1 MNNPAPRALIAEDE
15 PVLAQALTQAL
26 TRLWPA
32 LQVVASVTN
41 GVAAVEQ
48 TLSLQPD
55 VLFLDIRMPGRSG
68 LEAAELLAEDWP
80 DGQPFP
86 LVVFVTAYDDYALQA
101 FEQSAADYV
110 LKPVSDA
117 RLARTVARLQAR
129 LAQPAARGD
138 ALEQV
143 LGQLRALS
151 PTPAGSA
158 PRLAVIRAA
167 VGNQIRL
174 IRVSDVLYFEATDKY
189 VNVVT

>member
-86 LVVFVTAYDDYALQA
+86 LVVFVTAY
-101 FEQSAADYV
+101 AAHAV
-110 LKPVSDA
+110 T
-117 RLARTVARLQAR
+117 ARTSTPVLRNEVAASHACFSHRNCSSR
-129 LAQPAARGD
+129 EQPMCASVRTTG
-138 ALEQV
+138 
-143 LGQLRALS
+143 R
-151 PTPAGSA
+151 
-158 PRLAVIRAA
+158 R
-167 VGNQIRL
+167 
-174 IRVSDVLYFEATDKY
+174 
-189 VNVVT
+189 